1 MLKPTSTYKMSKTV
15 KTSLALSNLQDPHLK
30 GEWKRAMIQAELASQ
45 IRVKERKKN
54 EPDVGSD

>member
-1 MLKPTSTYKMSKTV
+1 MLKPTSTYKMSKTL